1 MHDLT
6 CMYIHATGNS
16 EQSIKKPRLAVPSGS
31 IGVVGPALSGESET
45 TGAPSVSK
53 QEEQMLRVC
62 LHIVMQL
69 CTAGFTCTC
78 SFTLL
83 FLVVSSFKFCG

>member
-31 IGVVGPALSGESET
+31 SGVIGPVLSGESET
-45 TGAPSVSK
+45 TGAPSVNK

-62 LHIVMQL
+62 LHVVMQL
-69 CTAGFTCTC
+69 CTAGFTC

-83 FLVVSSFKFCG
+83 FLAVSSFKFCG